1 MSCVGYLALPEGIEK
16 EWEED
21 YKDHHPANGH
31 IQFVHGT
38 SSSYNNTNFMV
49 KPQVG
54 DFYIFPSDLFH
65 CVYPFKT
72 KGERRS
78 FSVNFNFLEMVK
90 DKDKK

>member
-1 MSCVGYLALPEGIEK
+1 
-16 EWEED
+16 
-21 YKDHHPANGH
+21 
-31 IQFVHGT
+31 
-38 SSSYNNTNFMV
+38 MV

-72 KGERRS
+72 VGERRS

-90 DKDKK
+90 GESKKK